1 MPLPIIPIVIIAA
14 GGGLGIGGYIWF
26 NRRRRKMEEDWEE
39 TISEFV
45 CVVVKVMVY
54 PEHVVIEVLK
64 WSVEQFLKFNLSG
77 LGVTNCDVHKGGAL
91 VKPAFLDRALRNLIA
106 ERILFF

>member
-1 MPLPIIPIVIIAA
+1 MVQQAQSIPN
-14 GGGLGIGGYIWF
+14 GSCGYPTLF
-26 NRRRRKMEEDWEE
+26 RRYVKCVLSYLRVSWEE

-77 LGVTNCDVHKGGAL
+77 LGVTNCDIHKGGAL
-91 VKPAFLDRALRNLIA
+91 VKPAFLDRAFRNLIA